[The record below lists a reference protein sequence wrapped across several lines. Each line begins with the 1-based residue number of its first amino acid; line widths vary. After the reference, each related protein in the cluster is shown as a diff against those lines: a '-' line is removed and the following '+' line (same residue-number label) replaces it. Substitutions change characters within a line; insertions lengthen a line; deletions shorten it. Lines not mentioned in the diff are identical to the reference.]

1 MTFLARMVFD
11 DGGIAATGA
20 AGADALRDEL
30 EALSEASTKLRFLM
44 LRVLDVALRH
54 LATSVAGDD
63 WAGAMPIDW
72 QPVWLWLA
80 YACGC
85 TGVTGSPLPSSVACG
100 VCGEARTNTH
110 HAPAH
115 AQLAE
120 RYRQLMSSLGY
131 GLEQVL
137 SVASPACDRYLPAG
151 NKTARWVPVA
161 TVVTTHVER
170 SVQAACLK
178 LGAKAADAVLNAAPA
193 ADCGGTANA
202 NYKRQ
207 LARLAAARFSAGTA
221 GKAARGRRLKGVPDA
236 LLDALA
242 REMARIWAAVP
253 ASAAALFRAMAA
265 RMGRWWL
272 YVPFL
277 LHVLT
282 GGVERPYALIPG
294 ARAALHANGTMV
306 PAKMLALVRAVSNA
320 SCAPLRCRRGLR
332 AWPELTQGGAAALA
346 AMVGVGSRTV
356 LVSSQLSPNGVAV
369 TFYVSHPETPEEAEE
384 RAAVWARQ
392 QSTAGG
398 RRKGGAGGRTAVR
411 AGALTQLERSG
422 RPLGSVRRIQIV
434 GVDTGRS
441 YILTAAPGECIDTA
455 DLPARPVI
463 DLMRA
468 AWARRVGLDALNRA
482 CAALLSG
489 KDDVAD
495 DGSATEPGRQQT
507 QAKKIKRA
515 ASAVAGGG
523 GRAAKRRDTNE

>member
-1 MTFLARMVFD
+1 
-11 DGGIAATGA
+11 
-20 AGADALRDEL
+20 
-30 EALSEASTKLRFLM
+30 
-44 LRVLDVALRH
+44 
-54 LATSVAGDD
+54 
-63 WAGAMPIDW
+63 
-72 QPVWLWLA
+72 
-80 YACGC
+80 
-85 TGVTGSPLPSSVACG
+85 
-100 VCGEARTNTH
+100 
-110 HAPAH
+110 
-115 AQLAE
+115 
-120 RYRQLMSSLGY
+120 MSSLGY

-151 NKTARWVPVA
+151 NNTARWVPVA

-320 SCAPLRCRRGLR
+320 SCAPVRCRRGLR

-356 LVSSQLSPNGVAV
+356 LVSSQLSTYGVAV
-369 TFYVSHPETPEEAEE
+369 TFYVSRPETPEEAEE

-523 GRAAKRRDTNE
+523 RRAAKRRDTNE